1 MSAPIVTA
9 QAAAPIDYQSETLNG
24 TSVTESKTITS
35 YGFNLGL
42 TTAYGTNIT
51 VASADIADGTPF
63 TAPASGLTENT
74 VYHFRSFAVN
84 ADGTGVSADRTF
96 TTVKNPLTNYLGTLA
111 PSACFRGS

>member
-1 MSAPIVTA
+1 MAAPIVTA
-9 QAAAPIDYQSETLNG
+9 QAAASIDYSSETLNG
-24 TSVTESKTITS
+24 TSVTQSKTITS

-42 TTAYGTNIT
+42 TTAYGTNIV

-63 TAPASGLTENT
+63 TAPATGLVENT

-96 TTVKNPLTNYLGTLA
+96 TTVKNPRTNYLGTLA
-111 PSACFRGS
+111 PSTCFRGS